1 MSTFQ
6 ILCVTMNQ
14 NDFSKIKQMNI
25 HSNVIFANQTNI
37 NKKYIKNLLK
47 KLTTS
52 QPRMCF

>member
-25 HSNVIFANQTNI
+25 HSNV
-37 NKKYIKNLLK
+37 K
-47 KLTTS
+47 
-52 QPRMCF
+52 